1 MITSVQKEILQNL
14 INLYQTSEGKS
25 IKGEQIAEVMNRNPG
40 TIRNQMQSLR
50 SLGLVKGVPGPRG
63 GYKPTIVAYHNLNI
77 PVSDKDSK
85 VPISVNN
92 NRIEGLS
99 VAKIEFT
106 SVPHPKECEA
116 AIKVLGNIKSLNIG
130 DEIQVGP
137 TPVNNL
143 GVIGKVVGRD
153 DTDNIILLETNT
165 IRSIPKKSV
174 IEIGSVD
181 LLTLSPDNIIRE
193 ASKIFSCNSINGA
206 PIVVDNVAVGVL
218 TVTDVVKAIA
228 ENKEDIKVS
237 EYMSPKVVSVN
248 KDMSI
253 ANAVEIMYK
262 HKIGRLIITDDNNNP
277 IGIVTRTDLIES
289 MINLKKFP
297 ITTE

>member
-63 GYKPTIVAYHNLNI
+63 GYKPTIEAYHNLNI

-181 LLTLSPDNIIRE
+181 LLTLSPDNTIRE
-193 ASKIFSCNSINGA
+193 ASKIFSSNSINGA
-206 PIVVDNVAVGVL
+206 PIVVDNVAVGIL

>member
-63 GYKPTIVAYHNLNI
+63 GYKPTIEAYHNLNI

-181 LLTLSPDNIIRE
+181 LLTLSPDNTIRE

-206 PIVVDNVAVGVL
+206 PIVVDNVAVGIL

>member
-63 GYKPTIVAYHNLNI
+63 GYKPTIEAYHNLNI

-181 LLTLSPDNIIRE
+181 LLTLFPDNTIRE

>member
-63 GYKPTIVAYHNLNI
+63 GYKPTIEAYHNLNI

-181 LLTLSPDNIIRE
+181 LLTLFPDNTIRE

-248 KDMSI
+248 
-253 ANAVEIMYK
+253 
-262 HKIGRLIITDDNNNP
+262 
-277 IGIVTRTDLIES
+277 
-289 MINLKKFP
+289 
-297 ITTE
+297 

>member
-63 GYKPTIVAYHNLNI
+63 GYKPTIEAYHNLNI

>member
-63 GYKPTIVAYHNLNI
+63 GYKPTIEAYHNLNI

-181 LLTLSPDNIIRE
+181 LLTLSPDNTIRE

-206 PIVVDNVAVGVL
+206 PIVVDNVAVGFL

>member
-63 GYKPTIVAYHNLNI
+63 GYKPTIEAYHNLNI

-153 DTDNIILLETNT
+153 DTDNIILLEANT

-174 IEIGSVD
+174 IEIGSVN
-181 LLTLSPDNIIRE
+181 LLTLSSDNTIRE
-193 ASKIFSCNSINGA
+193 ASKIFSRNSINGA
-206 PIVVDNVAVGVL
+206 PIVVDNVAVGIL